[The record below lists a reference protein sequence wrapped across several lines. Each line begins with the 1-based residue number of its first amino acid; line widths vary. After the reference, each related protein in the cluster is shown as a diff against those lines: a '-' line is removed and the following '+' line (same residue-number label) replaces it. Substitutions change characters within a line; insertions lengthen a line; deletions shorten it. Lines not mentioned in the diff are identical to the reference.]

1 MKDCLKISHFILSCY
16 IILAESWGVG
26 GFILGL
32 VEKILQPR
40 LKNGTFYL
48 SFLHLI
54 QIGCGEGWCT
64 TKYRLAALG
73 LQFVTSRINER
84 GSVKGS
90 MRGDGKDERG
100 KAPFHFPP
108 FHQLFSSSRLALR
121 TRFALRAKC
130 RFRLAW
136 LIKRL
141 LCRLRHNGK
150 RQ

>member
-1 MKDCLKISHFILSCY
+1 MKDCLKISHFIRSCY
-16 IILAESWGVG
+16 IILAESSGVG
-26 GFILGL
+26 GCILGL
-32 VEKILQPR
+32 VEKILHPQ
-40 LKNGTFYL
+40 LKNGTFFL
-48 SFLHLI
+48 LFLHLI

-84 GSVKGS
+84 RSAKGS
-90 MRGDGKDERG
+90 MRGDGNDERG
-100 KAPFHFPP
+100 KTPFHFPP
-108 FHQLFSSSRLALR
+108 FHQLFSSSRLAR
-121 TRFALRAKC
+121 RAKC